1 MPEQNTTP
9 PPETTERENEERL
22 RPIYRVGDEIVFAYE
37 GNLRAQVE
45 GYEIVDGKPW
55 LVTRA
60 LLYFKVPFSKV
71 VGVEREGQPS

>member
-1 MPEQNTTP
+1 MPKQNTTP
-9 PPETTERENEERL
+9 PPETAARENEAGP

-37 GNLRAQVE
+37 GNLRARVE

-60 LLYFKVPFSKV
+60 LLCFKVPFSKV
-71 VGVEREGQPS
+71 VGVEREE